1 MIKLIEIHIEEFR
14 GIKKLTLRP
23 QSKNFVICGPN
34 GSGKSGV
41 VDAIDFAITG
51 NVSRLAGTGTKSL
64 SLKKH
69 GPHVDARENLD
80 TSLVRLVLEFPTLN
94 KKATIERKL
103 SSPKQCLV
111 IPDDQDIK
119 NVLKVLEE
127 HSEITLSRREIIK
140 YILSEGSTRSKNVQA
155 LLKLDDL
162 DTLRKTLKTTANTLS
177 QKENSAMI
185 ALTTTENELKRHFEI
200 DDLNTKVILDIINIR
215 RKLLN
220 LSDFLELKKDTN
232 INAGLIIQE
241 ETDTPFSRKTSLL
254 DLSALQDFLSS
265 EESSNCVNEC
275 IDQFDILGKDPN
287 LLQELKQADLYEQGL
302 GLLTEDACFCPLCD
316 TKWEF
321 NSLLTHIQ
329 NKLER
334 ANNAKTTR
342 QNLSNAGQKLQSYL
356 FRLIALLKNVVRI
369 AHAVDQKNEA
379 LILDKWISEL
389 VAVHSKFSTIDGLLE
404 EENTIRNMRQKD
416 LSEIT
421 DAISKIHAEVF
432 AKPDNTAELEA
443 RTFLVIAQE
452 RFQKYHIAQLQYEQE
467 RQASIAAQKA
477 LDSYNSIVQEMLG
490 GLYSQ
495 IESELADYYR
505 LINDDDEEQFTV
517 KLEQE
522 DAALNLEVDF
532 YNRGLFPPSAFHSE
546 GHQDSM
552 GLCLYLAL
560 VKQLLQDNFT
570 FVVLDDV
577 VMSVDIQHR
586 RQICELFKI
595 KFPNTQ
601 FIITTHEQA
610 WYIQMCN
617 QGLVSKKSSVMF
629 RNWTVQDG
637 PLLAE
642 SPEIWD
648 EIYDFLEKDDVS
660 TAAFKLRRHLEYT
673 AREIA
678 EPLRAEVK
686 FRGDGNYDL
695 GDLFDPAMSRI
706 KKYLKEAKNSAR
718 SWSDVNLENYST
730 TFLSNFEAK
739 YQAAKTEQW
748 AINPKVHYNEWA
760 NFTKEEFE
768 IVVKAFQDLLNFIRC
783 EKCNTWLYLIPQRGE
798 PSALRCDC
806 TQMNFNL
813 VKNK

>member
-23 QSKNFVICGPN
+23 QSKNFVIYGPN

-41 VDAIDFAITG
+41 VDAIDFALTG
-51 NVSRLAGTGTKSL
+51 NISRLAGIGTKSL

-69 GPHVDARENLD
+69 GPHVDARKNLD

-103 SSPKQCLV
+103 SSPKECLV
-111 IPDDQDIK
+111 TPGDQDIK
-119 NVLKVLEE
+119 DVLKILEE

-140 YILSEGSTRSKNVQA
+140 YILSDGSTRSKNVQV

-162 DTLRKTLKTTANTLS
+162 DKLRKTLKTTANNLS
-177 QKENSAMI
+177 EQKSSAMSS
-185 ALTTTENELKRHFEI
+185 LKTTENELKRHFETN
-200 DDLNTKVILDIINIR
+200 DLNTKIILDIINIR

-220 LSDFLELKKDTN
+220 LSDVLELKKDTN
-232 INAGLIIQE
+232 INAGLIIQK
-241 ETDTPFSRKTSLL
+241 ETDIPFSRKTSLL

-265 EESSNCVNEC
+265 EDSSNCVNEC
-275 IDQFDILGKDPN
+275 IDQFDILRNDPN

-302 GLLTEDACFCPLCD
+302 ELLTEDACSCPLCD

-334 ANNAKTTR
+334 AKNAKTTR
-342 QNLSNAGQKLQSYL
+342 QNLSKAGQKLQSSL
-356 FRLIALLKNVVRI
+356 SRLIALLKNVVKI
-369 AHAVDQKNEA
+369 AHAVDQKKEV

-389 VAVHSKFSTIDGLLE
+389 VAVHSKFATIDGLIE
-404 EENTIRNMRQKD
+404 GENTIRNMRQKD
-416 LSEIT
+416 LSEII
-421 DAISKIHAEVF
+421 DAISKIHAKVF
-432 AKPDNTAELEA
+432 AKPDNTAEVEA
-443 RTFLVIAQE
+443 RTFLAIAQE
-452 RFQKYHIAQLQYEQE
+452 RFQKYQVAQNQYKQE
-467 RQASIAAQKA
+467 AQASIAAQKA
-477 LDSYNSIVQEMLG
+477 LDSYNSIVEEMLG

-505 LINDDDEEQFTV
+505 LINDDDETQFTV

-586 RQICELFKI
+586 RQICELFKT
-595 KFPNTQ
+595 KFPDTQ
-601 FIITTHEQA
+601 FIITTHEQV
-610 WYIQMCN
+610 WYRQMCS

-642 SPEIWD
+642 SPEVWD
-648 EIYDFLEKDDVS
+648 EIYDSLEKDDVS

-673 AREIA
+673 GREIA
-678 EPLRAEVK
+678 EPLRAQVI

-695 GDLFDPAMSRI
+695 GDLFDPTMSRI
-706 KKYLKEAKNSAR
+706 KKYLNDAKKSAH
-718 SWSDVNLENYST
+718 SWSNVNLENDLT
-730 TFLSNFEAK
+730 TFLSDFEAK
-739 YQAAKTEQW
+739 FQATKIEQW
-748 AINPKVHYNEWA
+748 AINPTVHYNEWE
-760 NFTKEEFE
+760 NFTKEEFRV
-768 IVVKAFQDLLNFIRC
+768 VVKAFQDLLNFIRC

-813 VKNK
+813 VKKK